1 MDSKE
6 KSTKN
11 GLVEKN
17 GSPIKWL
24 FGILSFLL
32 PPVGYVLYL
41 VWKKTKPQTSIFC
54 GWGSLIGCI
63 FYIILAIVLILVL

>member
-17 GSPIKWL
+17 ESPMRWL

-41 VWKKTKPQTSIFC
+41 VWKKNKQQTSTFC
-54 GWGSLIGCI
+54 GWGSLSGCI